1 MTKSGD
7 APVELL
13 LKSLRSDSR
22 HARAVA
28 AVELGRRGAREALPE
43 LEVLLDDP
51 DDLVAV
57 AAMFAN
63 WLLGAEDVPL
73 DRAAASLASDD
84 EEEVQAA
91 VHALCEMGESALP
104 RLVGLLQA
112 RSPHAPQ
119 ILRVLGDIGGH
130 RARASVERAAE
141 SSDPDIA
148 ERARIVLDEW
158 EED

>member
-7 APVELL
+7 PSVEPILE
-13 LKSLRSDSR
+13 SLRSDNR
-22 HARAVA
+22 HERAVA
-28 AVELGRRGAREALPE
+28 AVELGRRGAGEALPE

-57 AAMFAN
+57 AAMFAT
-63 WLLGAEDVPL
+63 WLLGSEEVRV
-73 DRAAASLASDD
+73 DRAAASLASED

-104 RLVGLLQA
+104 GLIGLLEA
-112 RSPHAPQ
+112 DSPHAPQ
-119 ILRVLGDIGGH
+119 ILRILGDIGGH

-148 ERARIVLDEW
+148 ERARNVLDDW